1 MARKKPPAPPAW
13 MDTKIS
19 ATIID
24 FGMPLIEQLPADAPL
39 EIRQGMVSFIVQVW
53 NAHVMAMP
61 LWGQP
66 QHVGEMRKTL
76 MRAGADQGLAQEA
89 LATFEMLSARRRER
103 RFANDPRA
111 VGEWSVRVIDA
122 ENWNIRCDAR
132 LPLGMTSATPIEPPP
147 A

>member
-103 RFANDPRA
+103 CFANDPRA

>member
-89 LATFEMLSARRRER
+89 LATFEMLSARRN
-103 RFANDPRA
+103 F
-111 VGEWSVRVIDA
+111 
-122 ENWNIRCDAR
+122 
-132 LPLGMTSATPIEPPP
+132 
-147 A
+147 